1 MEPLIAVQ
9 PGREPELV
17 RSFMMHDGKK
27 KTHVISVGYPG
38 GMNLSYDL
46 NQAAL
51 LQTWKG
57 PFLNATDMWHERGEP
72 QTAAPLGAAIVLP
85 GRCALALL
93 DNPSAPLP
101 DTLNDRTEIMYN
113 GYTLDNGRKPVF
125 SYSLK
130 GLGFTDLF
138 TPDMTGQSL
147 VRTLQWDA
155 IPAGKTLVLR
165 LAAASVIT
173 PLGNNGYAIGD
184 QQYYMQLLSG
194 KAKPEIREAGGKKEL
209 LLKLEP
215 GTSQV
220 QYSIIW

>member
-1 MEPLIAVQ
+1 
-9 PGREPELV
+9 
-17 RSFMMHDGKK
+17 
-27 KTHVISVGYPG
+27 
-38 GMNLSYDL
+38 
-46 NQAAL
+46 
-51 LQTWKG
+51 
-57 PFLNATDMWHERGEP
+57 MWHERGEP

-101 DTLNDRTEIMYN
+101 DTLNDRTEILYK
-113 GYTLDNGRKPVF
+113 GYTLDKGRKPVF
-125 SYSLK
+125 AYVLK
-130 GLGFTDLF
+130 GMPFTDQF
-138 TPDMTGQSL
+138 TPDITGQSL

-155 IPAGKTLVLR
+155 IPAGKTLALR

-173 PLGNNGYAIGD
+173 PLGNNSYAIGD

-209 LLKLEP
+209 LLNLEP

>member
-1 MEPLIAVQ
+1 
-9 PGREPELV
+9 
-17 RSFMMHDGKK
+17 
-27 KTHVISVGYPG
+27 
-38 GMNLSYDL
+38 
-46 NQAAL
+46 
-51 LQTWKG
+51 
-57 PFLNATDMWHERGEP
+57 
-72 QTAAPLGAAIVLP
+72 
-85 GRCALALL
+85 
-93 DNPSAPLP
+93 
-101 DTLNDRTEIMYN
+101 
-113 GYTLDNGRKPVF
+113 
-125 SYSLK
+125 
-130 GLGFTDLF
+130 
-138 TPDMTGQSL
+138 